1 MQLIPIFP
9 GHALWPAVSLFIR
22 TTYLE
27 HYGARLD
34 DLPANIVALVDAQD
48 RILCAAG
55 LRNAPEPFFSEF
67 YMEEPVETLIGKI
80 AGKSVKRQEIVEVT
94 ALVSR
99 TPAVSVHFMRE
110 LILYGD
116 TLGFNWALFTATS
129 RLQKILHR
137 INLPLIDLG
146 QARRDRVPAPEKW
159 GSYYDNQPRVLAIGR
174 DGLASFLVR
183 DADAPLAKARLT
195 AHG

>member
-9 GHALWPAVSLFIR
+9 GHALWPVVSLFIR

-34 DLPANIVALVDAQD
+34 ALPANIVALLDAQE

-67 YMEEPVETLIGKI
+67 YLDEPVETVIAKITGK
-80 AGKSVKRQEIVEVT
+80 AVQRPEIVEVT

-99 TPAVSVHFMRE
+99 TPALSVHFMRE
-110 LILYGD
+110 LILHGD
-116 TLGFNWALFTATS
+116 RLGFNWAFFTATS
-129 RLQKILHR
+129 RLEKILRR
-137 INLPLIDLG
+137 INLPLIDLA
-146 QARRDRVPAPEKW
+146 QASRDRVPTPEIW
-159 GSYYDNQPRVLAIGR
+159 GAYYDNQPKVLGIGR
-174 DGLASFLVR
+174 DDLGAFLVR
-183 DADAPLAKARLT
+183 DTDAPLAKARLA